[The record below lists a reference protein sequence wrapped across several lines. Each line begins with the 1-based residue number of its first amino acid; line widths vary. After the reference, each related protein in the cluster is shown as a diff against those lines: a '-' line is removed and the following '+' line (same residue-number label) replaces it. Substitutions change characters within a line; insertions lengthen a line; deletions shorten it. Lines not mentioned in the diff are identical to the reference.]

1 MAFLSRLLSLFLVA
15 TSLGA
20 IQGYSPPMGTPTVA
34 LDAAA
39 LPTSF
44 AAVTGAQ
51 DPVAVLQ
58 IHQTLNLYPFLI
70 DGKQYDHLD
79 LVFHENVWANYSG
92 VGVLHPLSVLEVGLR
107 NSLAPVTT
115 QHALTSQL
123 LHIHEGGTIARSAT
137 YYTATHFGTGDF
149 YNQVCQAHKAASI
162 LRHDREFR
170 V

>member
-1 MAFLSRLLSLFLVA
+1 MALRNWLLSFFHLA

-20 IQGYSPPMGTPTVA
+20 TQAYSPPMGTPTVA

-44 AAVTGAQ
+44 AAVISAQ

-92 VGVLHPLSVLEVGLR
+92 LGVLHPLSVLEAGLK

-123 LHIHEGGTIARSAT
+123 IHIHEGGTIARSAT
-137 YYTATHFGTGDF
+137 HFTATHFGIGHF
-149 YNQVCQAHKAASI
+149 YSQV
-162 LRHDREFR
+162 R
-170 V
+170 